1 MDTIPHTL
9 DAVRVGQWFA
19 NRFVDTARYSSNG
32 PASPEQEVGA
42 CACVRGKTF
51 GSHPC

>member
-19 NRFVDTARYSSNG
+19 NRSVDTARYSSNG
-32 PASPEQEVGA
+32 PASHEQEVGRVQA
-42 CACVRGKTF
+42 RA
-51 GSHPC
+51 